1 MTLITRIARLFRADL
16 HAVLDRIEEPEALLR
31 QAIREMEEE
40 QAADEKRL
48 QCLLREAGQL
58 SARRDERNRALAAL
72 EGELDLCFAAGKD
85 ELARALVKRKL
96 ETTRAAQALAG
107 RREALEAGRADLE
120 ARIRENRARL
130 EHIRQQAEMLAEG
143 FGDAPAERA
152 GPGPDLAVRDE
163 DVEVA
168 FLREQRK
175 RSQP

>member
-48 QCLLREAGQL
+48 LNLQREAGQL
-58 SARRDERNRALAAL
+58 SARQDELNRALAAL
-72 EGELDLCFAAGKD
+72 ESELDLCFANRKD
-85 ELARALVKRKL
+85 DLARTLIKRKL

-107 RREALEAGRADLE
+107 RREALEIGRADLE
-120 ARIRENRARL
+120 ARIRDNRARL
-130 EHIRQQAEMLAEG
+130 EHIRQRAEVLAEG
-143 FGDAPAERA
+143 FGVSPAERA
-152 GPGPDLAVRDE
+152 GPDFTVRDE

-168 FLREQRK
+168 FLREKQK
-175 RSQP
+175 RNQP

>member
-48 QCLLREAGQL
+48 LNLQREAGQL
-58 SARRDERNRALAAL
+58 SARQDELNRALAAL
-72 EGELDLCFAAGKD
+72 EGELDLCFANRKD
-85 ELARALVKRKL
+85 DLARTLIKRKL

-107 RREALEAGRADLE
+107 QREAVEAGRADLE
-120 ARIRENRARL
+120 ARIRDNRARL
-130 EHIRQQAEMLAEG
+130 GHIRRKAEVLAEG
-143 FGDAPAERA
+143 FGAPPAEHA
-152 GPGPDLAVRDE
+152 GSDLIVRDE